1 MTTAPA
7 TLPFLL
13 AELEAI
19 TVERISPTFVRV
31 AFGSPALADFGT
43 PGPRYDQ
50 RIKLVFPARGK
61 PLPDIADVDE
71 TWMTTWFEQPEEE
84 RGAMRTY
91 TICDVQGEGAQ
102 TRFVV
107 DIVVHEDGK
116 AGPGATWALNAKP
129 GDRVITLAPRR
140 DVEFGGI
147 EYVPPADTD
156 TLLLVGDETAL
167 PAISSILDHLDDDA
181 RGVAFVE
188 VPEAADFRDLC
199 APPGVEV
206 RWLARGHHEPGARL
220 VPAVR
225 ELFGL
230 EPGEWA
236 DPTEVDPDL
245 WETPTY
251 SSSGVDVEAEAPA
264 AHPGA
269 DPAGV
274 DRLYAWIAGESLMV
288 TTLRRA
294 LVTELGVDRKRVC
307 FMGYWRRG
315 VAMRS

>member
-19 TVERISPTFVRV
+19 SVDRISPTYVRV
-31 AFGSPALADFGT
+31 VLGSPALADFGT
-43 PGPRYDQ
+43 PGPRFDQ
-50 RIKLVFPARGK
+50 RIKLVFPAPGK
-61 PLPDIADVDE
+61 ALPDISDVDE
-71 TWMTTWFEQPEEE
+71 TWMSSWFELPEEE

-91 TICDVQGEGAQ
+91 TILDVQGEGEQ

-116 AGPGATWALNAKP
+116 AGPGARWAMAARP
-129 GDRVITLAPRR
+129 GDKVITLAPRR

-147 EYVPPADTD
+147 EYVPPADTQR
-156 TLLLVGDETAL
+156 LLLVGDETAL
-167 PAISSILDHLDDDA
+167 PAISSILDHLGDDA
-181 RGVAFVE
+181 RGAAFIE
-188 VPEAADFRDLC
+188 VPDPADVRDLC
-199 APPGVEV
+199 APAGIEV
-206 RWLARGHHEPGARL
+206 TWLPRGHHQPGSRM

-225 ELFGL
+225 AHLGL
-230 EPGEWA
+230 GPGEWA

-251 SSSGVDVEAEAPA
+251 SSSGADVEAEEVAEEPEGFA
-264 AHPGA
+264 A
-269 DPAGV
+269 V
-274 DRLYAWIAGESLMV
+274 YAWIAGESLMV

-294 LVTELGVDRKRVC
+294 LVKELAVDRKRVC
-307 FMGYWRRG
+307 FMGYWRQG